1 MFKTTFKGYVP
12 SLKLKGAEAT
22 IVEGKAIESKG
33 GSIRYTL
40 RGEYEGRPTLPKTV
54 SKHDFENVYG
64 FDAKE
69 AESVIIAG
77 SKDGKPTSK
86 AHSIGAKEKD
96 DFIPAVIVPM
106 EQKIDDKELRDY
118 EILNHADTVG
128 NPSPA
133 SVEPPAPSEKPFPQE
148 PSNENFSAE
157 EPEIEYYDHVEFM
170 EDDGF
175 LIISLNRTV
184 TSHFFE
190 GDAGDLLEDVQ
201 GNSNW
206 VWTTADQL
214 GGLSEA
220 DVLAKGSYNDD
231 GEFEPAENVAYAY
244 TDYQTKD
251 WFQELKEK
259 GIVVFNQ
266 FPVEKSEVKEAFG
279 LFGGKDEE
287 EAEPEEPK
295 TQEFT
300 VVLQEGDK
308 LELTDVEETADAK
321 DEDEGA
327 DEENEEKA
335 SDCDDHFY
343 EAVQAK
349 VTRPVK
355 EDETEDEEESD
366 EEGMSTLTKVGL
378 GVSALAVG
386 AAILG
391 AEDEGEL
398 DYWDGE
404 NAEWRAEGGGQIDH
418 DSIDTI
424 EDTEVHF
431 RHDNPTTDYEWTSGK
446 DELTEDE
453 EDIVDDEVRWDIGS
467 EPSEGEDSDSIDVD
481 GVGTVNYTKDTDYGD
496 KRFYGL
502 AAEGGKTD
510 ASVVWELMQ
519 QNFNNPDAVRL
530 YYTTIFGDD
539 PHHLDQSHAGMVEMV
554 AEAVQQN
561 YNDPIFMHYLAK
573 ELGFEIQEAEDFQKM
588 TSSEFVPFDQMQ
600 EELGQMWDETTAPLA
615 NAHNYDYEPSNEPS
629 NANFSAEWTQED
641 NDKWN
646 EERSR
651 RQKEIE
657 AHEGGTDNLH
667 EYSHIG
673 SYEDY
678 QKEHKAI
685 KSAWVR
691 DRDKGFPHFL
701 GHYEDPVK
709 VGNETWA
716 KQIQELNR
724 YWSDI
729 DSGKYHA
736 QYPITTLS
744 ADTVGSPSPS
754 GPSSIPEPAE
764 ATGSEPS
771 NEHMNA
777 DSNTKNMVIGL
788 TLAGIGLSAYLGK
801 DKINKWFD
809 RFGL

>member
-1 MFKTTFKGYVP
+1 MSKATFTGYFP
-12 SLKLKGAEAT
+12 KLKAHRAAT
-22 IVEGKAIESKG
+22 VKSGKCINPK
-33 GSIRYTL
+33 GSIRYQIK
-40 RGEYEGRPTLPKTV
+40 GECMDDEKGLCISLPKMVTRE
-54 SKHDFENVYG
+54 DFENVYG
-64 FDAKE
+64 FDAKAAE
-69 AESVIIAG
+69 AVIIQ
-77 SKDGKPTSK
+77 GKK
-86 AHSIGAKEKD
+86 GKED
-96 DFIPAVIVPM
+96 AVQLHIVGIEDNTDFTPEKIVPIKTM
-106 EQKIDDKELRDY
+106 NEYGHKKLTKE
-118 EILNHADTVG
+118 IMGGHATKSNHADTVG
-128 NPSPA
+128 SPSPA
-133 SVEPPAPSEKPFPQE
+133 DVEPPAPSEKPFPQE

-157 EPEIEYYDHVEFM
+157 
-170 EDDGF
+170 
-175 LIISLNRTV
+175 T
-184 TSHFFE
+184 
-190 GDAGDLLEDVQ
+190 
-201 GNSNW
+201 
-206 VWTTADQL
+206 
-214 GGLSEA
+214 
-220 DVLAKGSYNDD
+220 
-231 GEFEPAENVAYAY
+231 
-244 TDYQTKD
+244 
-251 WFQELKEK
+251 
-259 GIVVFNQ
+259 
-266 FPVEKSEVKEAFG
+266 EVKEAFG
-279 LFGGKDEE
+279 LFGDKDEE
-287 EAEPEEPK
+287 KEEEKEPE

-308 LELTDVEETADAK
+308 LELTDVEETADTK

-355 EDETEDEEESD
+355 EDETEDEEEEES

-378 GVSALAVG
+378 GVGALAIG

-446 DELTEDE
+446 DELTDDE

-481 GVGTVNYTKDTDYGD
+481 GVGTVHYTKDTDYGD

-502 AAEGGKTD
+502 AAEG
-510 ASVVWELMQ
+510 
-519 QNFNNPDAVRL
+519 
-530 YYTTIFGDD
+530 
-539 PHHLDQSHAGMVEMV
+539 
-554 AEAVQQN
+554 
-561 YNDPIFMHYLAK
+561 
-573 ELGFEIQEAEDFQKM
+573 EDFQKM
-588 TSSEFVPFDQMQ
+588 TPSEFVPFDQMQ

-615 NAHNYDYEPSNEPS
+615 DAHNYDYEPSNEPS

-678 QKEHKAI
+678 QKEHQAI
-685 KSAWVR
+685 IRAWKKELQEGQDDGKSPEDLYWINDAWV
-691 DRDKGFPHFL
+691 
-701 GHYEDPVK
+701 
-709 VGNETWA
+709 
-716 KQIQELNR
+716 KQITELNR

-736 QYPITTLS
+736 QYPIATLS

-754 GPSSIPEPAE
+754 GPSPTPEPAE

-771 NEHMNA
+771 NEHMEA
-777 DSNTKNMVIGL
+777 DSKTKNMVLGTVAL
-788 TLAGIGLSAYLGK
+788 GIGLSVILGK
-801 DKINKWFD
+801 DRINKWFD

>member
-1 MFKTTFKGYVP
+1 MTKATFTGYFP
-12 SLKLKGAEAT
+12 KLKAHREAT
-22 IVEGKAIESKG
+22 VKSGKAINPK
-33 GSIRYTL
+33 GSIRYQIK
-40 RGEYEGRPTLPKTV
+40 GECMDDEKGLCISLPKMVTRE
-54 SKHDFENVYG
+54 DFEKVYG
-64 FDAKE
+64 FDAKAAE
-69 AESVIIAG
+69 AVIIQ
-77 SKDGKPTSK
+77 GKK
-86 AHSIGAKEKD
+86 GKED
-96 DFIPAVIVPM
+96 AVQLHIVGIEDNTDFTPEKIVPIKTM
-106 EQKIDDKELRDY
+106 NEYGHKKLTKE
-118 EILNHADTVG
+118 IMGGHATKSNHADTVG
-128 NPSPA
+128 SPSPA
-133 SVEPPAPSEKPFPQE
+133 DVEPPAPSEKPFPQE

-157 EPEIEYYDHVEFM
+157 
-170 EDDGF
+170 
-175 LIISLNRTV
+175 T
-184 TSHFFE
+184 
-190 GDAGDLLEDVQ
+190 
-201 GNSNW
+201 
-206 VWTTADQL
+206 
-214 GGLSEA
+214 
-220 DVLAKGSYNDD
+220 
-231 GEFEPAENVAYAY
+231 
-244 TDYQTKD
+244 
-251 WFQELKEK
+251 
-259 GIVVFNQ
+259 
-266 FPVEKSEVKEAFG
+266 EVKEAFG
-279 LFGGKDEE
+279 LFGDKDEE
-287 EAEPEEPK
+287 KEEEKEPE

-355 EDETEDEEESD
+355 EDETEDEEEEES

-378 GVSALAVG
+378 GVGALAIG

-446 DELTEDE
+446 DELTDDE

-481 GVGTVNYTKDTDYGD
+481 GVGTVHYTKDTDYGD

-502 AAEGGKTD
+502 AAEG
-510 ASVVWELMQ
+510 
-519 QNFNNPDAVRL
+519 
-530 YYTTIFGDD
+530 
-539 PHHLDQSHAGMVEMV
+539 
-554 AEAVQQN
+554 
-561 YNDPIFMHYLAK
+561 
-573 ELGFEIQEAEDFQKM
+573 EDFQKM
-588 TSSEFVPFDQMQ
+588 TPSEFVPFDQMQ

-615 NAHNYDYEPSNEPS
+615 DAHNYDYEPSNEPS

-646 EERSR
+646 EEISR

-667 EYSHIG
+667 EYSHVG

-678 QKEHKAI
+678 QKEHQAI
-685 KSAWVR
+685 IWAWKKELQEGQDDGKSPEDLYWINDAWV
-691 DRDKGFPHFL
+691 
-701 GHYEDPVK
+701 
-709 VGNETWA
+709 
-716 KQIQELNR
+716 KQITELNR

-736 QYPITTLS
+736 QYPIATLS

-754 GPSSIPEPAE
+754 GPSPTPEPAE

-771 NEHMNA
+771 NEHMEA
-777 DSNTKNMVIGL
+777 DSKTKNMVLGTVAL
-788 TLAGIGLSAYLGK
+788 GIGLSVILGK
-801 DKINKWFD
+801 DRINKWFD

>member
-1 MFKTTFKGYVP
+1 MTKATFTGYFP
-12 SLKLKGAEAT
+12 KLKAHREAT
-22 IVEGKAIESKG
+22 VKSGKAINPK
-33 GSIRYTL
+33 GSIRYQIK
-40 RGEYEGRPTLPKTV
+40 GECMDDEKGLCVSLPKMVTRE
-54 SKHDFENVYG
+54 DFENVYG

-69 AESVIIAG
+69 AESV
-77 SKDGKPTSK
+77 
-86 AHSIGAKEKD
+86 
-96 DFIPAVIVPM
+96 FM
-106 EQKIDDKELRDY
+106 
-118 EILNHADTVG
+118 ADTVG
-128 NPSPA
+128 SPSPA
-133 SVEPPAPSEKPFPQE
+133 DVQPPAPSEKPFPQE
-148 PSNENFSAE
+148 PTNE
-157 EPEIEYYDHVEFM
+157 
-170 EDDGF
+170 
-175 LIISLNRTV
+175 
-184 TSHFFE
+184 HF
-190 GDAGDLLEDVQ
+190 
-201 GNSNW
+201 
-206 VWTTADQL
+206 
-214 GGLSEA
+214 
-220 DVLAKGSYNDD
+220 
-231 GEFEPAENVAYAY
+231 
-244 TDYQTKD
+244 
-251 WFQELKEK
+251 
-259 GIVVFNQ
+259 
-266 FPVEKSEVKEAFG
+266 EAFG
-279 LFGGKDEE
+279 LFGDKDEE
-287 EAEPEEPK
+287 KEEEKEPE

-366 EEGMSTLTKVGL
+366 DEGMSTIEKVGL
-378 GVSALAVG
+378 GVGVAAGVGLVVSALA
-386 AAILG
+386 

-446 DELTEDE
+446 DELTDDE

-481 GVGTVNYTKDTDYGD
+481 GVGTVHYTKDTDYGD

-502 AAEGGKTD
+502 AAEG
-510 ASVVWELMQ
+510 
-519 QNFNNPDAVRL
+519 
-530 YYTTIFGDD
+530 
-539 PHHLDQSHAGMVEMV
+539 
-554 AEAVQQN
+554 
-561 YNDPIFMHYLAK
+561 
-573 ELGFEIQEAEDFQKM
+573 EDFQKM
-588 TSSEFVPFDQMQ
+588 TPSEFVPFDQMQ

-615 NAHNYDYEPSNEPS
+615 DAHNYDYEPSNEPS

-641 NDKWN
+641 DDKWS

-657 AHEGGTDNLH
+657 AMWGLDNLH
-667 EYSHIG
+667 EFSHIG

-678 QKEHKAI
+678 QKEHQAI
-685 KSAWVR
+685 KRAWGKDITRRAKEGESAEELYSIN
-691 DRDKGFPHFL
+691 DA
-701 GHYEDPVK
+701 
-709 VGNETWA
+709 WA
-716 KQIQELNR
+716 KQIRELNE
-724 YWSDI
+724 YWWDI

-736 QYPITTLS
+736 QYPIATLS
-744 ADTVGSPSPS
+744 AETFEAGKHSGRRSKRKKRGMGSLSSSRRNKQTNEWRPFDNRIKSRKEQQQDLENYKKHGMADTVGSPSPS
-754 GPSSIPEPAE
+754 GPSSTPEPAE

-771 NEHMNA
+771 NEHMKA
-777 DSNTKNMVIGL
+777 DANTKNMVIGL